1 MRTRI
6 IRCSLIA
13 AAGILPLFLISM
25 PAAQGQAPDADGSA
39 GAVVTPRT
47 PEGRPDLSGFWI
59 DTINDPVGY
68 TYVAPDGSK
77 LNIDD
82 YDLPRLNT
90 DTVVEGS
97 TRELP
102 EEHQENDPNAAFPI
116 PYKPAYLAKVKATA
130 ADTVDTLN
138 PNDPQMDCKPMGITR
153 LNHTGHHNGFQIIQ
167 NAQYVGILYEEAP
180 GPAFRVIYLDGRR
193 HPEGLDTSFMGHSI
207 GHWEGD
213 TLVVDTV
220 GLNDETLLDEVVR
233 TGPTAGMLLLHSDQE
248 HVIERW
254 TRKGNTIIYEATVED
269 PVMFTKPWVIT
280 PRMLPLGTP
289 GDYIQT
295 QSCVPLGWQLPSNSQ
310 SRYLSTSSE

>member
-102 EEHQENDPNAAFPI
+102 EEQLSALLVLPDLTKSDIFPTWFI
-116 PYKPAYLAKVKATA
+116 AKK
-130 ADTVDTLN
+130 
-138 PNDPQMDCKPMGITR
+138 R
-153 LNHTGHHNGFQIIQ
+153 
-167 NAQYVGILYEEAP
+167 
-180 GPAFRVIYLDGRR
+180 
-193 HPEGLDTSFMGHSI
+193 
-207 GHWEGD
+207 
-213 TLVVDTV
+213 
-220 GLNDETLLDEVVR
+220 
-233 TGPTAGMLLLHSDQE
+233 
-248 HVIERW
+248 
-254 TRKGNTIIYEATVED
+254 
-269 PVMFTKPWVIT
+269 
-280 PRMLPLGTP
+280 
-289 GDYIQT
+289 
-295 QSCVPLGWQLPSNSQ
+295 
-310 SRYLSTSSE
+310 